1 VEGGIRILDEEC
13 FKKLPLEDLPLY
25 ELRGPVSGVEDV
37 EEDATV
43 FVLDLR
49 RRWKLFLELLV
60 LRESWVMAS
69 LLFREG
75 WGDLLLMRLDNDGR

>member
-1 VEGGIRILDEEC
+1 M
-13 FKKLPLEDLPLY
+13 
-25 ELRGPVSGVEDV
+25 

-60 LRESWVMAS
+60 LRESCVMVS
-69 LLFREG
+69 LLLGLG
-75 WGDLLLMRLDNDGR
+75 WGDSLLMRLDNDG